1 MIHPQLTRAK
11 FMYTKSFWTEYLP
24 NLDPEIT
31 EVPIRCD
38 LWEQQLLH
46 EPLNEKNNYFMSM
59 EYWMEQQSMPNSDQF
74 PEPNTCVSVFQ
85 HIFALPNLQ

>member
-11 FMYTKSFWTEYLP
+11 FIYTKSSWTEYLP

-46 EPLNEKNNYFMSM
+46 EPLNEKTIH
-59 EYWMEQQSMPNSDQF
+59 EYGVLNEAAVYAKLRPISRTKYLR
-74 PEPNTCVSVFQ
+74 ECVSSQ
-85 HIFALPNLQ
+85 FALPNL